1 MWYNYVEYVV
11 VIEVMVVSTV
21 QRHIKKADICLP
33 EGDINVP

>member
-11 VIEVMVVSTV
+11 MIDAMVVSTF
-21 QRHIKKADICLP
+21 QRHIKKADISLP